1 MRIFPSIGRI
11 ARSSTRQAM
20 TLIVGVRCEDGVV
33 VGADSISTYFSSGGR
48 PTIEQEVGS
57 KIDIF
62 NCEVLV
68 ATAGSVG
75 MSQLVKAELHRKW
88 TRIGHDKRSSEVRDA
103 ISELIWQ
110 QLRPSY
116 RRSGDAKVVLQ
127 DERIAPPYCATL
139 LAAPVANEPRLLRF
153 DHFSN
158 ATEYT
163 LDLPIVSLGSGQEYA
178 DPFLAFIKRAIWQD
192 SAPKR
197 IADGITGV
205 LWTLQH
211 VNQVNAGAG
220 VGGKP
225 TIAVLH
231 KPGNSW
237 IAEELHRD
245 IVDAHRLLIEGA
257 EAALIDYL
265 RAEESSPESF
275 PIPLPSSPAGA

>member
-1 MRIFPSIGRI
+1 MRSNRNL
-11 ARSSTRQAM
+11 AM
-20 TLIVGVRCEDGVV
+20 TLIVGVRCQDGVV
-33 VGADSISTYFSSGGR
+33 VGADTISTYFSSGGR
-48 PTIEQEVGS
+48 PTIEQEVAS

-62 NCEVLV
+62 YGEVII

-75 MSQLVKAELHRKW
+75 MSQLVKAELNRNW
-88 TRIGHDKRSSEVRDA
+88 TRIEHQQHRNEAREA
-103 ISELIWQ
+103 ISDLIWQ

-116 RRSGDAKVVLQ
+116 RRAGDAKVLLQ
-127 DERIAPPYCATL
+127 DERIAPAYCATL
-139 LAAPVANEPRLLRF
+139 LAAPVADAPTLLVF
-153 DHFSN
+153 DHFTNS
-158 ATEYT
+158 TEYM
-163 LDLPIVSLGSGQEYA
+163 LNLPIVSLGSGQAYA
-178 DPFLAFIKRAIWQD
+178 DPFLAFIKRAIWRD

-231 KPGNSW
+231 KPDDSW

-245 IVDAHRLLIEGA
+245 IVDDHRLLIEGA
-257 EAALIDYL
+257 EAALTDYL
-265 RAEESSPESF
+265 RAEESSPEGL
-275 PIPLPSSPAGA
+275 PIPLPNSPARD